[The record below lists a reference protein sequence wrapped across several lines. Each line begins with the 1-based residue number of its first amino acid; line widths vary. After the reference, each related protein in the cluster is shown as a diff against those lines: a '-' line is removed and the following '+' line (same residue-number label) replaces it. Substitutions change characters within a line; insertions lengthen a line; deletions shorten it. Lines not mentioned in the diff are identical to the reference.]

1 MTQFSEQKTTQDMEQ
16 NIGKK
21 EEFSGNKDILSGE
34 KNLSQ
39 QGLSSNLNKEGSEFM
54 GVGGE
59 KRDQDLNLNKDISS
73 GKSTDVPI
81 QRTSNV

>member
-1 MTQFSEQKTTQDMEQ
+1 MDQ

-21 EEFSGNKDILSGE
+21 EEFSGNKDILGGE

-39 QGLSSNLNKEGSEFM
+39 QQGGLSSNLNKGSEFM
-54 GVGGE
+54 SVGGE

-73 GKSTDVPI
+73 SSKSTDVPI